1 MFVFSASVT
10 TKALCG
16 LGVMG
21 WKKVRYEK
29 MKIHAKWRAPILG
42 KMRGLF
48 GYREPGVIYI
58 YIKKNKK
65 PMELFWTELCKRLE
79 LDARCPKAKTTFR
92 FRQKIW
98 LFPKGKNALKR
109 GFLNSLRNS
118 PTIDP
123 YRAQQHKSKLGRSY
137 TCRLHNCTVAGSQ
150 GSVLNG
156 INGKNSED
164 RYILRITYYIKW
176 RVWALFFFFLWHKNI
191 FWKHAYLLTSGL

>member
-1 MFVFSASVT
+1 
-10 TKALCG
+10 
-16 LGVMG
+16 
-21 WKKVRYEK
+21 

-48 GYREPGVIYI
+48 GYREPGCIIYI
-58 YIKKNKK
+58 ETKK

-92 FRQKIW
+92 FRQKFW

-109 GFLNSLRNS
+109 GFFNSLRNS

-176 RVWALFFFFLWHKNI
+176 RVWALFFFLSMAEKYFFENMH
-191 FWKHAYLLTSGL
+191 TC